1 MSGTLR
7 SLTDRFLATLIL
19 HPLRRARQPEEMW
32 VFGLLLPA
40 TSSRGRCLLARRL
53 DVRVSVLYREG
64 RSGSDGCYRFPDVG
78 VPENRAAAAESFTR
92 RRGVLSFAA
101 TC

>member
-1 MSGTLR
+1 MPGTLR

-19 HPLRRARQPEEMW
+19 HPFRRARQPEEMW

-53 DVRVSVLYREG
+53 DTRVSVLYHEARP
-64 RSGSDGCYRFPDVG
+64 GSDGAPG
-78 VPENRAAAAESFTR
+78 SLT
-92 RRGVLSFAA
+92 
-101 TC
+101 